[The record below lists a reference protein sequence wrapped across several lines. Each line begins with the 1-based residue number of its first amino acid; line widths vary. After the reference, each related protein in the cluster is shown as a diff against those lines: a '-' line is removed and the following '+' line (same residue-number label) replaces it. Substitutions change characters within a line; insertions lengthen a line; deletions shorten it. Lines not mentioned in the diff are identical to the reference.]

1 MIMDIKNSEYL
12 NQIEE
17 LNRQIAVREGIINE
31 KTGQLRRIYRMRSWK
46 AVTLLTRAKRRL
58 NIVIK
63 RIYGFLILIF
73 LLVFTLIVTSYLVLL
88 KRIRKSMVF
97 PGG

>member
-1 MIMDIKNSEYL
+1 MDIKNSEYL
-12 NQIEE
+12 NQIKE
-17 LNRQIAVREGIINE
+17 LNRQIAVREAIINE

-46 AVTLLTRAKRRL
+46 AVTLLTREKRRL

-73 LLVFTLIVTSYLVLL
+73 LWVFTLIVTSYLVLL
-88 KRIRKSMVF
+88 KKIRKSMVF

>member
-1 MIMDIKNSEYL
+1 MDSKNSEYI

-17 LNRQIAVREGIINE
+17 LKRQISVREAIINE
-31 KTGQLRRIYRMRSWK
+31 KSGQLRRIYRMHSWK
-46 AVTLLTRAKRRL
+46 AASLLTREKRRL

-63 RIYGFLILIF
+63 RICGLFILAF
-73 LLVFTLIVTSYLVLL
+73 LLAFTLIVTAYLVLL
-88 KRIRKSMVF
+88 KKIRKSMVF

>member
-1 MIMDIKNSEYL
+1 MDIKNLEYI

-17 LNRQIAVREGIINE
+17 LNRQIAVREAIINE
-31 KTGQLRRIYRMRSWK
+31 KTGKLRRIYRMRSWK
-46 AVTLLTRAKRRL
+46 TVTLLTREKRRL

-88 KRIRKSMVF
+88 KKIRKSMVF

>member
-1 MIMDIKNSEYL
+1 MDSKNSEYI

-17 LNRQIAVREGIINE
+17 LNRQISIRETIINE
-31 KTGQLRRIYRMRSWK
+31 KTEQLRQIYRMRSWK
-46 AVTLLTRAKRRL
+46 AASLLTREKRRL

-63 RIYGFLILIF
+63 RICSFFILTF
-73 LLVFTLIVTSYLVLL
+73 LLAFTLIVTSYLVLL
-88 KRIRKSMVF
+88 KKLRKSMVF

>member
-1 MIMDIKNSEYL
+1 MDGKNLEYV

-17 LNRQIAVREGIINE
+17 LNRQISIRDAIINE

-46 AVTLLTRAKRRL
+46 AVNFLTGEKRRL

-63 RIYGFLILIF
+63 RICGFFILIF
-73 LLVFTLIVTSYLVLL
+73 LLVFTLIITSYLALL
-88 KRIRKSMVF
+88 KKIRKSMVF